1 MDYSYKP
8 EDVIDA
14 KEAFMPKFKPKV
26 EPQIDEPIS
35 KIVGKKIYVRDPRVF
50 NLVIKWKQS
59 KGRESPA
66 FDNFLTN
73 PQFIKELKEVCNQ
86 PL

>member
-1 MDYSYKP
+1 MYDFNP
-8 EDVIDA
+8 GDVIDA
-14 KEAFMPKFKPKV
+14 REAFMHKPKPKS
-26 EPQIDEPIS
+26 EPPIDEPIS

-50 NLVIKWKQS
+50 NLVMKWKQA
-59 KGRESPA
+59 KGRENPA

-73 PQFIKELKEVCNQ
+73 PKFIKELKKVCNE